1 MLEVSAKAR
10 KALDAI
16 CDTFVPGEAGL
27 PSATDIGV
35 SEAMLMAVGSSPS
48 AAEREGFAGLL
59 DAWDEGFA
67 SLSQAAREKVLLGWC
82 DSSDVG
88 QRVDLS
94 TPGID
99 RLEALRQVLGLSG
112 TAAVVVLTG
121 LDDAHLG
128 VQAVAAG
135 AEDYLVK
142 QEVDAPLLAR
152 AIRYAIERKR
162 SEETERRL
170 VEARILGRE
179 NARLERGLLPVPLI
193 DDPSLRHHTRYRPG
207 RRRALLG
214 GDFYDTVQTEG
225 GAVHL
230 MIGDVCGHGPDEA
243 ALGVQLRMA
252 WRTLVLA
259 GHTGE
264 QLLGTLDTVLGHER
278 RSEEIFTTLCMITI
292 APSRRTARMHLAG
305 HPAPLLFRGAPGEGG
320 EVAAL
325 PDYAHGPALGL
336 VPGAEWPTTEIDL
349 GESWGLMLYTD
360 GLIEGR
366 VGAGSERLGTDGLAG
381 LARAARGRGAAGRR
395 LIDELVTEVERLNG
409 DALTDDLAVLMLSRR
424 PEAAQG

>member
-1 MLEVSAKAR
+1 MSTISHQTHPLTPGTEDRIELLLIDDDPTDVLMVEKMLADSG
-10 KALDAI
+10 LDAGI
-16 CDTFVPGEAGL
+16 TVACD
-27 PSATDIGV
+27 
-35 SEAMLMAVGSSPS
+35 
-48 AAEREGFAGLL
+48 L
-59 DAWDEGFA
+59 DA
-67 SLSQAAREKVLLGWC
+67 ARRMLTRRVQC
-82 DSSDVG
+82 II
-88 QRVDLS
+88 VDLS

-99 RLEALRQVLGLSG
+99 RLEGLRRVLALSG
-112 TAAVVVLTG
+112 PAAVVVLTG
-121 LDDAHLG
+121 LDDGRLG

-142 QEVDAPLLAR
+142 QEVDGPLLAR

-193 DDPSLRHHTRYRPG
+193 EDPTLRHHTRYRPG

-230 MIGDVCGHGPDEA
+230 VIGDVCGHGPDEA

-278 RSEEIFTTLCMITI
+278 RSEEIFTTLCMVTI

-366 VGAGSERLGTDGLAG
+366 VGEGSDRLGTEGLVG
-381 LARAARGRGAAGRR
+381 LARTARTRGAAGRS
-395 LIDELVTEVERLNG
+395 LIDALVAEVERLNG
-409 DALTDDLAVLMLSRR
+409 DALTDDLAVLLLSRQGESER
-424 PEAAQG
+424 PGR

>member
-1 MLEVSAKAR
+1 VSTTSQHSRPAAPPGTEDRIDLLLIDDDPGNVRVVEKML
-10 KALDAI
+10 
-16 CDTFVPGEAGL
+16 TEAGL
-27 PSATDIGV
+27 DIGMTV
-35 SEAMLMAVGSSPS
+35 A
-48 AAEREGFAGLL
+48 
-59 DAWDEGFA
+59 D
-67 SLSQAAREKVLLGWC
+67 SLEAARRRLTRRVQCVL
-82 DSSDVG
+82 
-88 QRVDLS
+88 VDLS

-99 RLEALRQVLGLSG
+99 HLEGLRQVLGMAEH
-112 TAAVVVLTG
+112 AAVVVLTG
-121 LDDAHLG
+121 LADAHLG
-128 VQAVAAG
+128 VRAVAAG

-142 QEVDAPLLAR
+142 QEVDGPLLAR

-162 SEETERRL
+162 AERSERRL

-193 DDPSLRHHTRYRPG
+193 DDPSMRHVTRYRPG

-259 GHTGE
+259 GHTGQ
-264 QLLGTLDTVLGHER
+264 QLLGILDTVLGHER
-278 RSEEIFTTLCMITI
+278 RSEELFTTLCMVTV

-305 HPAPLLFRGAPGEGG
+305 HPPPLLFRHDPGGDAG
-320 EVAAL
+320 VEVAAL

-349 GESWGLMLYTD
+349 GESWELMLYTD

-366 VGAGSERLGTDGLAG
+366 VGAGPARLGTEGLVD
-381 LARAARGRGAAGRR
+381 LARSARRRGCTGRA
-395 LIDELVTEVERLNG
+395 LIDELVNEVEALNG
-409 DALTDDLAVLMLSRR
+409 DALTDDLAVLLLSHTRS
-424 PEAAQG
+424 G